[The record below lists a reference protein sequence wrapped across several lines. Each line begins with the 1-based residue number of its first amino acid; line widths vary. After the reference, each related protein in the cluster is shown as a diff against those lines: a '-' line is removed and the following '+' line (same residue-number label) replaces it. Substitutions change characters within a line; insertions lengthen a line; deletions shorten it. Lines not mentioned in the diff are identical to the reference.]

1 MLICFRNQVV
11 ASAAKS
17 KRDMDVIVCCPYV
30 FLAPVAEVCKGSK
43 VKVGAEDVFIEDKG
57 AFTGGVA
64 ISQVLVFLP
73 SLFLRG
79 KCAHVIPNVL
89 RFILQTNLSSYAWPY
104 LQIKSVGC
112 DYVVI
117 GHSERRHGNIASET
131 DAMFNK
137 KVCVCVCV

>member
-1 MLICFRNQVV
+1 MLIFFRNQVV

-73 SLFLRG
+73 SLYPTYF
-79 KCAHVIPNVL
+79 A
-89 RFILQTNLSSYAWPY
+89 LSCR
-104 LQIKSVGC
+104 LI
-112 DYVVI
+112 
-117 GHSERRHGNIASET
+117 
-131 DAMFNK
+131 
-137 KVCVCVCV
+137 